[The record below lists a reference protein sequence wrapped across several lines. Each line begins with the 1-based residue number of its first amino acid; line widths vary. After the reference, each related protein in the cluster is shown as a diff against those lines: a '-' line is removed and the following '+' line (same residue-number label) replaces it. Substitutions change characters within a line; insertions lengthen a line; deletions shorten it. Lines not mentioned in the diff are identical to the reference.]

1 MHMLSTQDIQEI
13 KTFYNSGTTKQYAF
27 RKQQLEQ
34 LRTAIQKNEASL
46 MEALYLDLHKPA
58 GEAYSTEI
66 GFLYAEISFTLSHL
80 KEWMKP
86 VNVHTPAALMPSAS
100 KLIKDPA
107 GIVLIIAPW
116 NYPVQLLLGP
126 LVAAIA
132 GGNCAVLKPTEFT
145 PHTTEVL
152 KKLIEENFD
161 ANYIRIIEGDGAVVV
176 PTILEANRFDHI
188 FFTGSILVGKA
199 IAKMAAEKL
208 TPVTLELGGK
218 SPCIVDKDAD
228 LITAARRITW
238 GKFTNAGQ
246 TCVAPDY
253 LLVHE
258 SCKTALIKSIQHTL
272 FEFYGNDAQ
281 QSPNYG
287 RIIHKKRFDTLTSY
301 LSQGRIILGGN
312 SSPEEKYIEPTLMED
327 VSPEASLMQ
336 EEIFGPILPIYTFK
350 VLEEAYEII
359 QHHPN
364 PLAAYIFTNDKNTE
378 QQFLE
383 RLSFGG
389 GCINNTLVH
398 LANPNLPFGG
408 VGNSGM
414 GSYHG
419 KYGFDTFTR
428 TKSVV
433 KTANWIDPSVKY
445 PPFTKNKLRIFRWLM
460 K

>member
-1 MHMLSTQDIQEI
+1 MDTLTIQDMQQINNFFR
-13 KTFYNSGTTKQYAF
+13 TGATKPYAF
-27 RKQQLEQ
+27 RKQQLQ
-34 LRTAIQKNEASL
+34 KLRTAIQKNETSL
-46 MEALYLDLHKPA
+46 TEALYLDLHKPA

-66 GFLYAEISFTLSHL
+66 GFVYAEISFALSHL
-80 KEWMKP
+80 KQWMKP
-86 VNVHTPAALMPSAS
+86 VSVSTPVALQPSSS

-107 GIVLIIAPW
+107 GTVLIIAPW

-145 PHTTEVL
+145 PNTSLVL
-152 KKLIEENFD
+152 KQLIEESFEP
-161 ANYIRIIEGDGAVVV
+161 NYIRLIEGDGPVVV
-176 PTILEANRFDHI
+176 PAILEANRFDHI
-188 FFTGSILVGKA
+188 FFTGSIPVGKA

-228 LITAARRITW
+228 IPTAARRITW

-258 SCKTALIKSIQHTL
+258 SVKSALLTAILNNL
-272 FEFYGNDAQ
+272 REFYGDDPR
-281 QSPNYG
+281 QSPDYG
-287 RIIHKKRFDTLTSY
+287 RIINRKRYDTLISF
-301 LSQGRIILGGN
+301 LPQGKLVTGGGTAV
-312 SSPEEKYIEPTLMED
+312 EEKYIAPTLLED
-327 VSPEASLMQ
+327 VSPDAPIMQ
-336 EEIFGPILPIYTFK
+336 EEIFGPILPVYTFTQ
-350 VLEEAYEII
+350 LEEAIAFI
-359 QHHPN
+359 QKHPN
-364 PLAAYIFTNDKNTE
+364 PLSAYIFTTNTKTE
-378 QQFLE
+378 QQFLAQVP
-383 RLSFGG
+383 FGG
-389 GCINNTLVH
+389 GCVNNTLVH

-419 KYGFDTFTR
+419 KYGFDTVTR
-428 TKSVV
+428 TKGIV

-445 PPFTKNKLRIFRWLM
+445 PPFTKKKIRLFRWLM